1 MQIDYTPFLIIISSP
16 SGAGK
21 TTICKKIIDNDP
33 SIIMSISSTTRAKR
47 PNEINGK
54 DYNFIS
60 QSKFDELKSNDEF
73 LEDAIVFDN
82 KYGTLRSMV
91 EDCLVQNKS
100 VLFDIDWQGA
110 RQIKEKYSPKNILS
124 IFILPPSID
133 ELNQRLKNRAQDD
146 HETVAKRMKGA
157 LSEIEHFNEY
167 DYVLIN
173 DDINQTYD
181 NISIIIEA
189 KKLSLINLEGFT
201 NLLKNT
207 N

>member
-47 PNEINGK
+47 PNEISGK

-60 QSKFDELKSNDEF
+60 QSKFDELKSNNEF

-110 RQIKEKYSPKNILS
+110 RQIKEKYSSKNILS

-133 ELNQRLKNRAQDD
+133 ELNLRLKNRAQDD
-146 HETVAKRMKGA
+146 QKTVAKRMEGA

>member
-47 PNEINGK
+47 NNEINGK

-60 QSKFDELKSNDEF
+60 QSKFDELKYNNEF

-110 RQIKEKYSPKNILS
+110 RQIKEKYSSKNILS

-133 ELNQRLKNRAQDD
+133 ELNLRLKNRAQDD
-146 HETVAKRMKGA
+146 QKTVAKRMEGA